1 MIHTDII
8 YALPVDNYFFNDV
21 FPRLL
26 LFGLLI
32 LLLVVIGLAIKSE
45 PDAEDDKLPASSPE
59 DSLKT
64 STPGPNAGL
73 YHTDLAYELWF
84 KQVDEKQHHEKL
96 VYKLRKDLE
105 NEPQFQKK
113 RYKIVK
119 AHAHKVSRDVYRY
132 TYTMSYSDVVP
143 KNVKKFMKKVSEG
156 QI

>member
-1 MIHTDII
+1 MIHTGII
-8 YALPVDNYFFNDV
+8 YALPIGNYFFNDV

-45 PDAEDDKLPASSPE
+45 PDAEDDTLPASLPE
-59 DSLKT
+59 DSWGT
-64 STPGPNAGL
+64 NTPGPNSGL

-84 KQVDEKQHHEKL
+84 RQVDEKQHHEKL
-96 VYKLRKDLE
+96 VYKLREDLE

-132 TYTMSYSDVVP
+132 TYTMSYSDVAP